1 MKIEIIEIKNNTFI
15 ITGKTKIKN
24 VKNIAIFCTVVV
36 MNEYVSLLVLFCSCI
51 FISLSENS
59 AVARGNDI
67 AINNKIPIC
76 TGLHLV

>member
-1 MKIEIIEIKNNTFI
+1 MKIETIEIKNNTFI

-51 FISLSENS
+51 LILLSENS